1 MNKINYKLA
10 IYLFFFFAAG
20 LFSVLPVALY
30 FYDPLQLFHAA
41 WGRSPTFDKDMRQ
54 QVAGIVRNYD
64 FDSIILGTS
73 MLENSSAAEAG
84 RVLGG
89 EFVNISMSS
98 SLHYERSLV
107 LSYVLGKKSLRNVV
121 YSLDYTY
128 LSPGYDHPNYPKETW
143 SYLYDNNRLNDF
155 KAYYNDKY
163 FLCLLRWSV
172 DPRCVGK
179 AKSLD
184 RPNAWFMHPDHAS
197 RFGGLDKWLSAV
209 NNGQIKSAFKTIAD
223 SAKRVGVPVLVDES
237 RYLSRKSE
245 ILAYVDDHV
254 LAHARGNPKTNFYYV
269 FPPYSRIHFSILYQT
284 QPERAR
290 LHEDVVQYIVSQSK
304 NMHNVRVLGYED
316 QDFLDDISN
325 YKDPRHYHE
334 KFNRMFLEDMRVGR
348 HVLNQENIA
357 GYLSVA
363 KGKALAFDLSGLGA
377 KIEAYLKSSTE
388 KGAGR

>member
-128 LSPGYDHPNYPKETW
+128 L
-143 SYLYDNNRLNDF
+143 
-155 KAYYNDKY
+155 
-163 FLCLLRWSV
+163 
-172 DPRCVGK
+172 
-179 AKSLD
+179 
-184 RPNAWFMHPDHAS
+184 
-197 RFGGLDKWLSAV
+197 
-209 NNGQIKSAFKTIAD
+209 
-223 SAKRVGVPVLVDES
+223 
-237 RYLSRKSE
+237 
-245 ILAYVDDHV
+245 
-254 LAHARGNPKTNFYYV
+254 
-269 FPPYSRIHFSILYQT
+269 
-284 QPERAR
+284 
-290 LHEDVVQYIVSQSK
+290 
-304 NMHNVRVLGYED
+304 
-316 QDFLDDISN
+316 
-325 YKDPRHYHE
+325 
-334 KFNRMFLEDMRVGR
+334 
-348 HVLNQENIA
+348 
-357 GYLSVA
+357 
-363 KGKALAFDLSGLGA
+363 
-377 KIEAYLKSSTE
+377 
-388 KGAGR
+388 